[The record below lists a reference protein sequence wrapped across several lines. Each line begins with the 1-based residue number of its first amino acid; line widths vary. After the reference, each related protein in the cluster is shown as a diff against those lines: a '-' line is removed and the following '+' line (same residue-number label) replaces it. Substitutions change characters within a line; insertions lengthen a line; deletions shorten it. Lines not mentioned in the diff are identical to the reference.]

1 MTVNQVRKRTST
13 ILIVLIIG
21 GCTTAHP
28 IYDDKG
34 DKILMVECGASTSM
48 SICYDR
54 AAKECPSGYRMVS
67 EESGFN
73 RKTLKVQ
80 CKQPSNGA

>member
-1 MTVNQVRKRTST
+1 MRQSTLALVLTST
-13 ILIVLIIG
+13 IAT

-34 DKILMVECGASTSM
+34 QQILMVECGASTSM

-67 EESGFN
+67 EEFGFN

-80 CKQPSNGA
+80 CKQTGRES